1 MTDEKQPYSQYLSK
15 MFKEYFIGLGGEIV
29 AEVSYESKQMTFNS
43 QLAEMKAK
51 NPQGIF
57 LSGYFNEVGPI
68 IRQAGTMGFE
78 GVKYFGGDGWD
89 SQELISSGGEAIW
102 GSYFCN
108 HYNEHEDR
116 PIVKEFLEMWIAEHG
131 EMPGTTMG
139 ALGYDAAALMM
150 DAIRRAVTKDG
161 PGIIAALEDTVDFDG
176 VSGSITLK
184 GMKGNPA
191 KQALIVKVTKD
202 GFVPATA
209 IQYKDIFPD

>member
-1 MTDEKQPYSQYLSK
+1 
-15 MFKEYFIGLGGEIV
+15 
-29 AEVSYESKQMTFNS
+29 
-43 QLAEMKAK
+43 
-51 NPQGIF
+51 
-57 LSGYFNEVGPI
+57 
-68 IRQAGTMGFE
+68 MGFE

-89 SQELISSGGEAIW
+89 SQELIESGGAAII
-102 GSYFCN
+102 GGFFCN

-116 PIVKEFLEMWIAEHG
+116 PIVKEFLDAWVAEHG
-131 EMPGTTMG
+131 EKPGTTMG

-161 PGIIAALEDTVDFDG
+161 PGIIAALEDTVDFEG

-184 GMKGNPA
+184 GMGGNPA
-191 KQALIVKVTKD
+191 KQALIVEVTKD